1 MNKINIVFGC
11 KFFDEKIYV
20 IYMERVCG
28 KLCEWWLKINMLSL
42 RRIVY
47 IFCVDDIM
55 ILEVDFGV
63 NIKEV
68 VGEYEFLL

>member
-1 MNKINIVFGC
+1 
-11 KFFDEKIYV
+11 
-20 IYMERVCG
+20 
-28 KLCEWWLKINMLSL
+28 MLSL

-55 ILEVDFGV
+55 ILEVDFEV